1 MSRRRRLIL
10 AACATFAVIAVIFWL
25 RPSGPRYAGATVE
38 QWLERYDE
46 MRNKGFYDAVRAV
59 PPEKRRPVNSNELA
73 LAEAV
78 FKVIGTNAVPF
89 LASHITRDSS
99 YSRMDLWR
107 IKVRWRL
114 PQLLKRFVTL
124 PTSQASTAAY
134 LLANHIKPP
143 GELLVPLIEP
153 ALQTTNADQRVS
165 ALIALQGITS
175 GHDLARPWLV
185 RGLRDSDS
193 RVQATAAG
201 TLRWFGPHGKWAV
214 SNLLEVTGSTNL
226 DTLRAGLHGLNTL
239 GSNSWPVLPRLKEML
254 ERETDPQR
262 RALIAHAITYI
273 SESTDGGDAR

>member
-1 MSRRRRLIL
+1 MSRRTRLIL
-10 AACATFAVIAVIFWL
+10 AACATFGVVAVIFWL
-25 RPSGPRYAGATVE
+25 RASGPRYAGATVE

-46 MRNKGFYDAVRAV
+46 MRHKGYYDAVRAV
-59 PPEKRRPVNSNELA
+59 PPAQRQPVNSNELA
-73 LAEAV
+73 LAQAV

-89 LASHITRDSS
+89 LASRITQDSS
-99 YSRMDLWR
+99 YSRMDVWR

-114 PQLLKRFVTL
+114 PQGLKRFL
-124 PTSQASTAAY
+124 PLPEGTRGSTAAD

-185 RGLRDSDS
+185 RGLRDPDS

-214 SNLLEVTGSTNL
+214 SNLLEVTSSTNL
-226 DTLRAGLHGLNTL
+226 DTFRAGLHGLNTL
-239 GSNSWPVLPRLKEML
+239 GSNS
-254 ERETDPQR
+254 
-262 RALIAHAITYI
+262 
-273 SESTDGGDAR
+273 